1 MRQRLAGWLV
11 VSLGALIV
19 LAARSPSVILE
30 AGKPFPYDLFAP
42 PALARSAAT
51 GALIIRRGRLGVVL
65 LTLRLFVVVMTV
77 FSRDFRRWLVRN
89 LHSVSAHHDDRL
101 TYGELAQ
108 RHDHSR
114 WRLAQRLSY
123 WLKQWLHVS
132 VSNWVSLASVLQPA
146 CMIDAL
152 QYVIDF
158 LRAGT
163 DSHRPRRSIFLQRGE
178 SALDIDPDQIVAAV
192 ERLARGD

>member
-108 RHDHSR
+108 RHDYSR
-114 WRLAQRLSY
+114 WRMAQRLM
-123 WLKQWLHVS
+123 L
-132 VSNWVSLASVLQPA
+132 
-146 CMIDAL
+146 
-152 QYVIDF
+152 
-158 LRAGT
+158 
-163 DSHRPRRSIFLQRGE
+163 
-178 SALDIDPDQIVAAV
+178 
-192 ERLARGD
+192 